1 MRILFLGDVVGR
13 AGREAV
19 IAKLPELR
27 RQLAADLVLIN
38 VENAS
43 HGFGV
48 APDMAEAFLAAGAD
62 ALTLGNHAFDRRE
75 IVPYLSESARLI
87 RPLNYPPNTPG
98 QGLVRLSLPDGRKV
112 LVLNLMGRLFMEL
125 LDCPFRAAESVLAGE
140 RLGAT
145 VNAIIVDFHAEAT
158 SEKMAFAHAFDGRV
172 SLVVGTHTHCPTAD
186 AQILP
191 GGTAYQSDLGMCGDY
206 DSVIGMRK
214 EQAVA
219 RFYRKWP
226 NERLEPAEGEATLAG
241 LFVETDDRTGLARR
255 LAPVRIGGRLQPALP
270 DF

>member
-1 MRILFLGDVVGR
+1 MRVLFLGDVVGR
-13 AGREAV
+13 SGREAV
-19 IAKLPELR
+19 IAALPELR
-27 RQLAADLVLIN
+27 RRLAADLVLIN

-48 APDMAEAFLAAGAD
+48 APEMAEAFLAAGAD

-75 IVPYLSESARLI
+75 IVPYLAESARLI
-87 RPLNYPPNTPG
+87 RPLNYPPGTPG
-98 QGLVRLSLPDGRKV
+98 QGLTRLVLPDGRKV

-125 LDCPFRAAESVLAGE
+125 LDCPFRAAENVLAGE
-140 RLGAT
+140 RLGSTAH
-145 VNAIIVDFHAEAT
+145 AIIVDFHAEAT

-186 AQILP
+186 ARILP
-191 GGTAYQSDLGMCGDY
+191 GGTAFQSDLGMCGDY

-226 NERLEPAEGEATLAG
+226 SERLEPAEGEATLCG
-241 LFVETDDRTGLARR
+241 VFVELDDQTGLARR
-255 LAPVRIGGRLQPALP
+255 IAPFRQGGGLLPAWP
-270 DF
+270 EP